1 MFEIVSFDLRFR
13 AKVARN
19 SCNACFIAMLGLSA
33 NALKNLMILCG
44 CPSKGNMTNKAR
56 AEQLLHH
63 FQYSDDYVVAILGL
77 FKVRKATSMDVEDV
91 ASEPE
96 PEEDV
101 DGRCE
106 AELLSRL
113 LKHMEEKEQD
123 MVDDAEKPKQRGERQ
138 PRATARSPAEAASS
152 NPSASSSAAPGAQ
165 AAPDALL
172 AAVPWSPQE
181 RGTDKPDL
189 DARLPAG
196 CSLHLGRPTNASPF
210 VQGSLPP
217 GESYKKRT
225 SISRSYRP
233 ESAPPEARSG
243 RIQRSFECAKGE
255 VVAWLWEWYGVR
267 EAGLEEVPAKR
278 ARAD

>member
-63 FQYSDDYVVAILGL
+63 FQYSDDDVAILGL

-233 ESAPPEARSG
+233 ESAPPE
-243 RIQRSFECAKGE
+243 
-255 VVAWLWEWYGVR
+255 WYGVR